1 MACSRCFIVNQY
13 ENIPISIFEVLAS
26 VLCLVTVLAQ
36 FFIGYKKG
44 VRLVSGLLLAEYVF
58 LLLYK
63 TVLSR
68 PSIDSRGHNFHPF
81 WSYSAF
87 QEGAKH
93 LLSDNIMNV
102 VAFVPV
108 GLLLGCVLRSMTW
121 WKVLLFGG
129 VVSVSIE
136 TMQFVL
142 KRGFAETDD
151 VMHNVIG
158 SLMGYGIC
166 SLVRYGYER
175 IGKRSA
181 RFLYVFVLAEVG
193 MEYKVIVIL

>member
-1 MACSRCFIVNQY
+1 MTSLRCFIVNQY
-13 ENIPISIFEVLAS
+13 QNIPISVFEGLVS
-26 VLCLVTVLAQ
+26 VLCFGTVMVLA
-36 FFIGYKKG
+36 FNGFKKG
-44 VRLVSGLLLAEYVF
+44 ARLVSGRLLAEYVF

-68 PSIDSRGHNFHPF
+68 PSNENRGHNFHPF

-108 GLLLGCVLRSMTW
+108 GLLLGCALRSMTW

-151 VMHNVIG
+151 VMHNLIG

-175 IGKRSA
+175 IGKRS
-181 RFLYVFVLAEVG
+181 VGVL
-193 MEYKVIVIL
+193 

>member
-1 MACSRCFIVNQY
+1 MVSIRCLIVNQCQ
-13 ENIPISIFEVLAS
+13 NISTSVLEVLAS
-26 VLCLVTVLAQ
+26 VLCLGTVLALA
-36 FFIGYKKG
+36 FYGYKKG
-44 VRLVSGLLLAEYVF
+44 ARLVSGLLLAEYVF

-68 PSIDSRGHNFHPF
+68 PSNVSRGHNFHPF

-87 QEGAKH
+87 QEGSKH

-108 GLLLGCVLRSMTW
+108 GLLLGCAFRSMTW
-121 WKVLLFGG
+121 WKVLLIGG
-129 VVSVSIE
+129 VVSVGIE
-136 TMQFVL
+136 AMQYFY

-158 SLMGYGIC
+158 SLVGYGIC

-175 IGKRSA
+175 IDKRS
-181 RFLYVFVLAEVG
+181 VGVL
-193 MEYKVIVIL
+193 